1 MRRFALIYNPKAKR
15 NRKFPWRMY
24 RYRSIVKPVGD
35 FIVSENLTHLE
46 EVIADLRR
54 RECEIVGICGGD
66 GSIQK
71 TITTV
76 IHEWKG
82 RPLPLFALVKGGTM
96 NTIITALG
104 LRGMGRS
111 YLRALVHKLRHDEPI
126 DSVERP
132 MLKVNEHFAFMFG
145 LGFATKLMSVY
156 YKGGGGARTVMSIIG
171 RGALSVATGSEF
183 ARWIAEPFEAAVQV
197 DGRPVAEK
205 HFTALLAGTITRYPL
220 GFLLVPRALEKPHH
234 FHLRLASFPL
244 PYYFRF
250 LYRLHRGMPIPDD
263 RFWEHI
269 TQKVE
274 IETPQEQPL
283 ILDGEM
289 LTAGTKLNVELGP
302 SLSFVSP

>member
-76 IHEWKG
+76 IQEWKG

-111 YLRALVHKLRHDEPI
+111 YLRSLVRKLRHDEPI

-132 MLKVNEHFAFMFG
+132 MLKVNEHYAFMCG
-145 LGFATKLMSVY
+145 LGFVTKLMSEY
-156 YKGGGGARTVMSIIG
+156 YKGGGGARTVMNIIG
-171 RGALSVATGSEF
+171 RGAVSLATGSEF
-183 ARWIAEPFEAAVQV
+183 ARWIAEPFEASILI
-197 DGRPVAEK
+197 DGRPAEEK
-205 HFTALLAGTITRYPL
+205 QFTAILAGTITRYPL
-220 GFLLVPRALEKPHH
+220 GFIFMPRALEKAHH
-234 FHLRLASFPL
+234 FQLRHASFPL
-244 PYYFRF
+244 PYYFRY
-250 LYRLHRGMPIPDD
+250 LYHLHRGLTIPDA
-263 RFWEHI
+263 RFVDHI

-274 IETPQEQPL
+274 IETPTEHPI

-289 LTAGTKLNVELGP
+289 LTVGAKLTLELGP